1 MTKRLWIIIA
11 IGVVAIIATYF
22 LTQPKDVVDPTE
34 AQLEQKVKEMQ
45 EKNKKLLEQNKD
57 GKSADGDAA
66 GTGAESGGTGTEES
80 GSADTDSPSSS
91 IGPGRVGTTGSAL
104 QVPSSKKS

>member
-34 AQLEQKVKEMQ
+34 AQLEQKVKELQ
-45 EKNKKLLEQNKD
+45 EKNKKLLETKDKD
-57 GKSADGDAA
+57 GKSADGE

-91 IGPGRVGTTGSAL
+91 VGPGRIGTTGSAL